1 MSDWYA
7 TGKEDTTNT
16 QLGFD
21 DIAIAVGNDLIMPG
35 GRQYKKNILRGYKN
49 GYVTKEQIQASASII
64 IKQILDSKVNKL
76 YPPHFFLKN
85 K

>member
-1 MSDWYA
+1 
-7 TGKEDTTNT
+7 
-16 QLGFD
+16 
-21 DIAIAVGNDLIMPG
+21 MPG
-35 GRQYKKNILRGYKN
+35 GRKYKKNILRGYKN

-76 YPPHFFLKN
+76 YPPQFFLKN

>member
-1 MSDWYA
+1 MVV
-7 TGKEDTTNT
+7 GKHKIK
-16 QLGFD
+16 LW
-21 DIAIAVGNDLIMPG
+21 I
-35 GRQYKKNILRGYKN
+35 NIEREVNKN

-76 YPPHFFLKN
+76 YPPQFFLKN